1 MKRTTKS
8 SDGTSFHNVT
18 IKTTINELVR
28 VLGGPTYQG
37 NDGEDKVNIEW
48 VCETE
53 NGDVVTIY
61 DWKEYRVLEL
71 DEKIEFHLGGHSKMH
86 TFDGKEELVALLNK

>member
-1 MKRTTKS
+1 MKLTTKS

-28 VLGGPTYQG
+28 VLGGPTYLG

-71 DEKIEFHLGGHSKMH
+71 DEVIEFHLGGHSKMH
-86 TFDGKEELVALLNK
+86 TFDGKEELVTLLNK